1 MLQYDTKAWIFT
13 VSNSTTITLED
24 VGVNIVQM
32 DGLEN
37 RNVLLGGRHKEGRSR
52 GTDHDPTSL
61 EHRKGE
67 GWITVD
73 VVLNIEI

>member
-1 MLQYDTKAWIFT
+1 MIPCVILYPYIKTLSDL
-13 VSNSTTITLED
+13 TIHS
-24 VGVNIVQM
+24 
-32 DGLEN
+32 
-37 RNVLLGGRHKEGRSR
+37 LLGGRHKEGRSR